1 MSSINALLF
10 LFIFLRTPG
19 QNAAEHR
26 ADQAEHQAKMN
37 IIVEHLGADD
47 NSYVDQEKIG
57 DGVTENPVDVFHG
70 GSPSCLFRFFFTV
83 TG

>member
-57 DGVTENPVDVFHG
+57 DGVTEKVQRLQC
-70 GSPSCLFRFFFTV
+70 SKLFKNTDNLNLI
-83 TG
+83 